1 MDLFF
6 LRALLR
12 GKLLSTP
19 KFEEVLNQVPIRAKR
34 FRQVENSAEWK
45 EFKELEKKVNAPDF
59 QAKKKEIQGVPYKNS
74 AEYKQQLEF
83 KNICKDKYVRAYL
96 RDGSEEGRVSVQ
108 RYLEMK
114 KVVESSDFQKRDA
127 FWQDEHRWEN
137 SEDGKLEARYL
148 ALKANA
154 DIIFYQST
162 DAHSVEQWE
171 KFDLAFQDDFNWAGL
186 KSSDWKPGFIYP
198 SDQFKNVHSYSNEK
212 QAYNNGRN
220 VETSESIL
228 KILTKKEP
236 MEAPAWDIK
245 KGMYMKQ
252 FDYTS
257 DALFTDK
264 VAVEEGSVVQVKCR
278 CRGRLNHGIYLR
290 SKNHVPFISLFDY
303 TGLKLYCGV
312 KDSLKHDKNLKLLD
326 GLQPIPYTIFTVSWQ
341 KDEIVWFVNNL
352 EVYRTANLIPK
363 GEKLYL
369 HLYSF
374 LFENDKHGT
383 AGELDVDW
391 IRVYN
396 VKK

>member
-198 SDQFKNVHSYSNEK
+198 SDHFKNVHSYSNEK

-352 EVYRTANLIPK
+352 EVYRTANLIPN

>member
-12 GKLLSTP
+12 GKLLTTP
-19 KFEEVLNQVPIRAKR
+19 KFEEVLNEVPVRAKR
-34 FRQVENSAEWK
+34 FRQVENSPEWK
-45 EFKELEKKVNAPDF
+45 EYLELEKKVNAADF
-59 QAKKKEIQGVPYKNS
+59 QTKKKEIQGRKYTDS
-74 AEYKQQLEF
+74 EEYKKMKEF
-83 KNICKDKYVRAYL
+83 ENLCKDKYVRAFL
-96 RDGSEEGRVSVQ
+96 RDGSEEGRASVQ

-114 KVVESSDFQKRDA
+114 KVVESADFQKRNE
-127 FWQDEHRWEN
+127 FWKDERRWEN

-148 ALKANA
+148 ALKADK

-162 DAHSVEQWE
+162 DVHSVEQWE
-171 KFDLAFQDDFNWAGL
+171 KFDLAFQDDFNWIGV
-186 KSSDWKPGFIYP
+186 KNSDWEPGFIYP

-220 VETSESIL
+220 VETSESVL
-228 KILTKKEP
+228 RILTKKEP
-236 MEAPAWDIK
+236 VEAAAWDAK

-303 TGLKLYCGV
+303 TGLRLYCGV

-374 LFENDKHGT
+374 LFEKDKHGT
-383 AGELDVDW
+383 EGELDVDW

>member
-19 KFEEVLNQVPIRAKR
+19 KFEEMLNQVPIRAKR

-59 QAKKKEIQGVPYKNS
+59 QAKKKEIQGIPYKDS

-162 DAHSVEQWE
+162 DVHSVEQWE
-171 KFDLAFQDDFNWAGL
+171 KFDLAFQDDFDWVGL

-236 MEAPAWDIK
+236 MEAPAWDAK

-303 TGLKLYCGV
+303 TGLRLYCGV

-352 EVYRTANLIPK
+352 EVYRTANLIPN

-374 LFENDKHGT
+374 LFEKDKHGT
-383 AGELDVDW
+383 EGELDVDW